1 MTKMKH
7 KLGVMD
13 LYPIAANKTQIENN
27 PFLQAR
33 LKEPV
38 DAERLYATVKQTLC
52 EYPLF
57 ACTLRY
63 DKGYYLETNEKE
75 FQLICTSEEN
85 RPLAFGDATN
95 GFLWQ
100 VCYDQY
106 TISFEWCHAVSDGR
120 GGFSFF
126 SSVLCHYFGV
136 DRAVEPALELGLES
150 FYNKAE
156 KGIPQKKQEA
166 GFSANALPFI
176 KRGYKTDC
184 HILKA
189 PMSEVL
195 TAAKKNDSSPA
206 AVLPPLVSM
215 ALRKHMSPNVKNK
228 NVSCNVVIDCR
239 GPMRFQTMHNCII
252 SKNIT
257 YIDRYD
263 TMDFALVSTIYRALL
278 DLAVQQENIVKA
290 ATETVD
296 MIKPIV
302 AIKPRLMQKALAK
315 VVAGVMKH
323 SESNFTFTYL
333 GKMDLPEE
341 VMSGLADFNFR
352 SWTDFGEC
360 NVAAV
365 DFGGTLIL
373 NICENY
379 QDKQIIP
386 DLIDIC
392 STVGIHF
399 ETVDELT
406 FEQANLRLSI

>member
-1 MTKMKH
+1 MKKMKYQ
-7 KLGVMD
+7 LGVMD

-27 PFLQAR
+27 PFLKAK

-38 DAERLYATVKQTLC
+38 DADRLYAAVKQSLC
-52 EYPLF
+52 EHPLF

-75 FQLICTSEEN
+75 FQLIYSSEEN

-100 VCYDQY
+100 MCYDEY
-106 TISFEWCHAVSDGR
+106 TISFEWCHAISDGR
-120 GGFSFF
+120 GGFAFF
-126 SSVLCHYFGV
+126 TSVLCHYFGA
-136 DRAVEPALELGLES
+136 DRLVEPALELGLES

-156 KGIPQKKQEA
+156 KGIPQKKQEK
-166 GFSANALPFI
+166 GFAANALPYI
-176 KRGYKTDC
+176 ERGYKTDC
-184 HILKA
+184 HILKV
-189 PMSEVL
+189 PMKEVL

-206 AVLPPLVSM
+206 AVLPPLISM
-215 ALRKHMSPNVKNK
+215 AMRKHMDPKLKNK

-252 SKNIT
+252 SKIIT

-263 TMDFALVSTIYRALL
+263 TMDFALVSTIYRAIL
-278 DLAVQQENIVKA
+278 DLAVQPENIVKA

-296 MIKPIV
+296 MIRPLV
-302 AIKPRLMQKALAK
+302 SIKPRFLQKAVGK
-315 VVAGVMKH
+315 VVSGTMKH
-323 SESNFTFTYL
+323 SDSNFTFTYL
-333 GKMDLPEE
+333 GRMALPDE
-341 VMSGLADFNFR
+341 VMSGLDDFYFR

-379 QDKQIIP
+379 QDKGIIP

-392 STVGIHF
+392 NNVGIHF
-399 ETVDELT
+399 EKVDELT

>member
-1 MTKMKH
+1 MIKMKH
-7 KLGVMD
+7 QLGVMD

-27 PFLQAR
+27 PFFQAK

-38 DAERLYATVKQTLC
+38 DVERLYEAVKQSLC

-63 DKGYYLETNEKE
+63 EKGYYLETNEKE
-75 FQLICTSEEN
+75 FQLIRAAEEN
-85 RPLAFGDATN
+85 RPLVFGDATN

-100 VCYDQY
+100 MCYDQY
-106 TISFEWCHAVSDGR
+106 TISFEWCHAISDGR
-120 GGFSFF
+120 GGFAFF
-126 SSVLCHYFGV
+126 STVLCHYFGV
-136 DRAVEPALELGLES
+136 DRLVEPALELGLES

-156 KGIPQKKQEA
+156 KGIPQKKQEP
-166 GFSANALPFI
+166 GFAANALPFI
-176 KRGYKTDC
+176 KRGYRTDC

-195 TAAKKNDSSPA
+195 AAAKKSDSSPA

-215 ALRKHMSPNVKNK
+215 ALRKHMNPKIKNK

-239 GPMRFQTMHNCII
+239 DPMGFQTMHNCII

-263 TMDFALVSTIYRALL
+263 TMDFALVSTIYRAFL
-278 DLAVQQENIVKA
+278 DLAVQQENIVKV

-296 MIKPIV
+296 MIRPIV
-302 AIKPRLMQKALAK
+302 SVKPRFLQKALAK

-333 GKMDLPEE
+333 GRMDLPDE

-360 NVAAV
+360 NVAAI

-379 QDKQIIP
+379 QDKHIIP

-392 STVGIHF
+392 NTVGIQF
-399 ETVDELT
+399 ETVDVLT
-406 FEQANLRLSI
+406 FEQANLRLTI

>member
-1 MTKMKH
+1 MAKMKY

-27 PFLQAR
+27 PFLQTK

-38 DAERLYATVKQTLC
+38 DTNRLYAAVKQTLS

-63 DKGYYLETNEKE
+63 EKGYYLETKEKD
-75 FQLICTSEEN
+75 FSLISASEEN
-85 RPLAFGDATN
+85 RPLAFGDSTN

-100 VCYDQY
+100 ICYDQY
-106 TISFEWCHAVSDGR
+106 TISFEWCHAISDGR

-136 DRAVEPALELGLES
+136 ERTVEPSLELGLES
-150 FYNKAE
+150 FYDKAE
-156 KGIPQKKQEA
+156 KGIPQKKQEP
-166 GFSANALPFI
+166 GFAANAIPFI
-176 KRGYKTDC
+176 KRGYRTDC

-195 TAAKKNDSSPA
+195 TAAKKSDSSPA

-215 ALRKHMSPNVKNK
+215 ALRKHMDPKVKNK

-263 TMDFALVSTIYRALL
+263 TMDFSLVSTIYRALL

-302 AIKPRLMQKALAK
+302 AVKPRFLQKALAK

-333 GKMDLPEE
+333 GRMDLPEE

-365 DFGGTLIL
+365 DFCGTLIL

-379 QDKQIIP
+379 QDKNIIP

-392 STVGIHF
+392 NTVGIHF
-399 ETVDELT
+399 ETVDKIS